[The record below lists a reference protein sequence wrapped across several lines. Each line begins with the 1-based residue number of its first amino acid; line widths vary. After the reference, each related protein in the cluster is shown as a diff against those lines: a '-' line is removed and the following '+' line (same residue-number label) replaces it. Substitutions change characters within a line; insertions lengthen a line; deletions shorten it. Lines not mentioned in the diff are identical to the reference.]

1 MPIFAL
7 ATSPGISGLAVVRL
21 SGTGSLNIAKKITK
35 KNKLRPRIAN
45 FTNFYDLSNCL
56 IDKGIYIF
64 FPGPNSYTGDDVI
77 EFHLHGSN
85 AVINCFLKN
94 LSKFKNCR
102 LAKPGEFSQIALLNK
117 KINLLQAEA
126 LIDLIN
132 SETEIQRVH
141 ALKMMS
147 DDTTRLYENLRSEI
161 IKILSD
167 YEAVI
172 DFSDDDVQD
181 NIFIQN
187 RSKLLK
193 LKHKID
199 EIIKKGE
206 NTEKIRDGFTI
217 AIVGPPNSGKSSL
230 MNRLIQREASIVSK
244 IPGTTRDVIE
254 ASIMLN
260 GYLVKF
266 LDTAGIRKAQNI
278 IEKKGIELTNKLLK
292 NSDLKIFIFD
302 YSKPIPNNFL
312 NLFDQRS
319 IILLNKID
327 LSSKQKFKNLLKL
340 NVIKIS
346 VKKNLGI
353 EKLLKLISRKIIS
366 NFKIEKDSV
375 ISRLRHQKSLINA
388 SLLISNC
395 LKKSKISEIDIAAE
409 DLRLAARSLGEIVG
423 SVNVEEVLDN
433 IFRDFCIGK

>member
-1 MPIFAL
+1 
-7 ATSPGISGLAVVRL
+7 
-21 SGTGSLNIAKKITK
+21 
-35 KNKLRPRIAN
+35 
-45 FTNFYDLSNCL
+45 
-56 IDKGIYIF
+56 
-64 FPGPNSYTGDDVI
+64 
-77 EFHLHGSN
+77 
-85 AVINCFLKN
+85 
-94 LSKFKNCR
+94 
-102 LAKPGEFSQIALLNK
+102 
-117 KINLLQAEA
+117 
-126 LIDLIN
+126 
-132 SETEIQRVH
+132 
-141 ALKMMS
+141 MMS

-161 IKILSD
+161 IKILSN

-172 DFSDDDVQD
+172 DFSEDDVQD

-266 LDTAGIRKAQNI
+266 LDTAGIRKAENI